1 MIGRLRAVLRERRRR
16 ILPHEFRALRGAPI
30 DADAVALWGF
40 VHAPIGLGTSA
51 RGYARLLRDIVPQAR
66 VHALPLRD
74 RDTVPFDVDPPTRRS
89 GRNIVVLNPPEL
101 LDGNRRFP
109 NELMTETQ
117 RIGFWVWELPHM
129 PDQWVPAF
137 DLVDEV
143 WTCSTFCAAAF
154 TGRTTKPVH
163 VLPHVVED
171 WDHVDRDVARRVFGL
186 PTDETTVF
194 LTVFDF
200 SSGFHRKNPIATVT
214 AFRKAFGDGP
224 EGPILVQ
231 KFHSADR
238 DPAAAAD
245 LAAAA
250 APCPRI
256 RSIDAALPTEAI
268 HALFDSADCFVS
280 LHRSEGFGL
289 NIAEAMMAG
298 RPVIATAYSGNTD
311 FLSPADGYP
320 VEATLVPVPPGH
332 YACHTGQTW
341 AEPSL
346 DCAIEWMRAVHHDR
360 AAAAAR
366 GRHGRTAV
374 VDRLGS
380 AAIAR
385 RLGHL
390 LQACH
395 DKT

>member
-16 ILPHEFRALRGAPI
+16 ILPLEFRALRGAPI

-66 VHALPLRD
+66 VHALTLRD
-74 RDTVPFDVDPPTRRS
+74 RDTVPFVADPPTRRS

-109 NELMTETQ
+109 NSLMTETH
-117 RIGFWVWELPHM
+117 RIGYWVWELPHM
-129 PDQWVPAF
+129 PNDWVPAL
-137 DLVDEV
+137 DLVDEI
-143 WTCSTFCAAAF
+143 WTCSTFCATAF
-154 TGRTTKPVH
+154 AGRTAKPVH

-171 WDHVDRDVARRVFGL
+171 WDHVERDTARRTFGL
-186 PTDETTVF
+186 PTDDTTIF

-200 SSGFHRKNPIATVT
+200 SSGFHRKNPIGTIA

-224 EGPILVQ
+224 AGPILVL
-231 KFHSADR
+231 KFHSSGR
-238 DPAAAAD
+238 DPAAGAA

-250 APCPRI
+250 EPCPRI
-256 RSIDAALPTEAI
+256 RAIDAALPSEAL
-268 HALFDSADCFVS
+268 HTLFDACDCFVS

-289 NIAEAMMAG
+289 NLAEAMMAD

-311 FLSPADGYP
+311 FLSPDDGYP
-320 VEATLVPVPPGH
+320 VEASLVPVPTGH
-332 YACHTGQTW
+332 YASHVGQTW

-346 DCAIEWMRAVHHDR
+346 DCAIEWMRTVAGDPS
-360 AAAAAR
+360 AATAR
-366 GRHGRTAV
+366 GRRGHTAV

-380 AAIAR
+380 AAIGR
-385 RLGHL
+385 RLREL
-390 LQACH
+390 LQAE
-395 DKT
+395 